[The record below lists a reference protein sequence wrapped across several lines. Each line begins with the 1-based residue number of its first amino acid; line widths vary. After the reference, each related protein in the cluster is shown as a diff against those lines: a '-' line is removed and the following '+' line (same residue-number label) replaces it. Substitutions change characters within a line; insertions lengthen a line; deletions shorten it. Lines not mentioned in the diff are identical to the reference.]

1 MPIRCDGA
9 NVMSVVKSS
18 LFARAKIAASALILL
33 GLSACAQNFDA
44 NVSRF
49 QSQLPAPSGQ
59 TFAVVADD
67 PVLSGGL
74 EFSQY
79 ARLVDAQM
87 AKLGYAAAVSPESAT
102 LLVRFD
108 YGVDKGRERV
118 RSSGFGHDA
127 FYSPWYGYSG
137 YGRTGFYGGGHFGGR
152 GYYGRGGYYPGSMW
166 GYGWQDPFFDGGY
179 ESYTVYTSG
188 IKLKIDRR
196 ADGARLFEGKAEAA
210 SVSNRLPYLVPNLV
224 EAMFTGF
231 PGNSGET
238 VRISVAPEKKTA
250 SAK

>member
-1 MPIRCDGA
+1 MMFA
-9 NVMSVVKSS
+9 NSQSG
-18 LFARAKIAASALILL
+18 FGRWKIAAAAALMLVVT
-33 GLSACAQNFDA
+33 ACASPFNA

-67 PVLSGGL
+67 PALTGGL
-74 EFSQY
+74 EFAQY
-79 ARLVDAQM
+79 ARLVE
-87 AKLGYAAAVSPESAT
+87 AKLAQQGYTPVAEPSKAT

-118 RSSGFGHDA
+118 RSTGGFGPDP
-127 FYSPWYGYSG
+127 FWGPWRG
-137 YGRTGFYGGGHFGGR
+137 YGRFGYHGFYR
-152 GYYGRGGYYPGSMW
+152 PGLW
-166 GYGWQDPFFDGGY
+166 NYGWYDPWFDSGI

-188 IKLKIDRR
+188 IELKIDRR
-196 ADGARLFEGKAEAA
+196 VDNQRLFEGRAEAV
-210 SVSNRLPYLVPNLV
+210 STSNRLQYLVPNLV

-238 VRISVAPEKKTA
+238 VRISVAPEKKR
-250 SAK
+250 

>member
-1 MPIRCDGA
+1 MTA
-9 NVMSVVKSS
+9 NRPSP
-18 LFARAKIAASALILL
+18 FARLRPLVAAALLIA
-33 GLSACAQNFDA
+33 LSACTSGFNA

-67 PVLSGGL
+67 PALAGGI

-79 ARLVDAQM
+79 ARLVTDRM
-87 AKLGYAAAVSPESAT
+87 AALGYAPVAVPETAN

-108 YGVDKGRERV
+108 YGVDKGRERT
-118 RSSGFGHDA
+118 RSSGFRRDP
-127 FYSPWYGYSG
+127 FFSPWYGYGPGWG
-137 YGRTGFYGGGHFGGR
+137 YPGHWGRRGFYGHGAWGFG
-152 GYYGRGGYYPGSMW
+152 W
-166 GYGWQDPFFDGGY
+166 NDPWFDDDY

-188 IKLKIDRR
+188 IGLKIDRR

-210 SVSNRLPYLVPNLV
+210 STSNRLGYLVPNLV

-238 VRISVAPEKKTA
+238 LRITVAPEKKHA
-250 SAK
+250 RN